1 MRNPITNI
9 FIDARDMIVEKFGA
23 LSPLAK
29 VLLLATGLLLFPILP
44 SVACGPDCG
53 SATTGVP
60 CPTAQPIKTPARTPL
75 PTGSSGN

>member
-1 MRNPITNI
+1 MKNPITNI

-29 VLLLATGLLLFPILP
+29 VLLLTTGLLLFPILP

-60 CPTAQPIKTPARTPL
+60 CPTAQPIITPAPS
-75 PTGSSGN
+75 PVSTGSSGN